1 MGTRLSS
8 GSTRNCEGRVSGRG
22 SVRVRVRVRVRVG
35 VRVGVRLRELR
46 AHGRRRVSVE
56 VGALGVG
63 LG

>member
-22 SVRVRVRVRVRVG
+22 RCRVRVRVG